1 MSALLEGA
9 LRGEELG
16 AQAPALGLEDEKDF
30 LGTAMENNATVSG
43 LGNETQLQHDYNP
56 SCFWT

>member
-1 MSALLEGA
+1 MEGA